1 MATEIS
7 WDMRHY
13 QRYYISIYRYIW
25 RQIIVVFSYRFGE
38 YNVKMCSGNGVVKL
52 AGRIRH
58 MRTWVSE
65 ADIKGMDK

>member
-1 MATEIS
+1 MLGLQLNHVSE
-7 WDMRHY
+7 RGH
-13 QRYYISIYRYIW
+13 W